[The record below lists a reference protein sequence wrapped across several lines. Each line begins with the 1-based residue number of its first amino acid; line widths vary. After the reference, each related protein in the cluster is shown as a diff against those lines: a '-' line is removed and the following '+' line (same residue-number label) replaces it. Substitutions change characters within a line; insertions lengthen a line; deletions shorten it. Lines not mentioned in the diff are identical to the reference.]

1 MKNYLSTFLTLV
13 CFVLIVSVVMIKR
26 NDSAQHDSDVSTI
39 GNFSNKLDLAQ
50 TEIAIGNGKV
60 LTLSNRLDESQSVA
74 LTFSNRA
81 TVAEYKIVL
90 ESDQIT
96 KLNRQIAELE
106 PQIPA
111 LTQRIADLTNQV
123 ASLTKQ
129 NALTEATLAEANK
142 NYSLLENRLQRD
154 VAEREVVERKF
165 NNLFELQTQMQKLKE
180 GNSTNLISAEGI
192 YSGLDLEVKSNGIV
206 HVIAPD

>member
-39 GNFSNKLDLAQ
+39 GDFSNKLDSAQ

-60 LTLSNRLDESQSVA
+60 LTLSNRLNESQSAA

-81 TVAEYKIVL
+81 TAAESKIIL
-90 ESDQIT
+90 EADQIT
-96 KLNRQIAELE
+96 KLNKQIGELE
-106 PQIPA
+106 PQIPV
-111 LTQRIADLTNQV
+111 LNRRIADLTNQV
-123 ASLTKQ
+123 ASLAKQ
-129 NALTEATLAEANK
+129 NALAEATLADANK

-154 VAEREVVERKF
+154 VAERMVVERKF
-165 NNLFELQTQMQKLKE
+165 NNLSDVQMQLQKLKQN
-180 GNSTNLISAEGI
+180 GGTNLISAESI
-192 YSGLDLEVKSNGIV
+192 YSGLDLEVKSNGVV